1 MEQRQELCDSL
12 KGQYAVLPN
21 LYSLFPDWSP
31 ELHPEYTRARD
42 ESTNPWIKR
51 CVDFDRFLAIHFSVL
66 LSDSFA
72 KNPLVCRKLQEADF
86 TTFAAVMCA
95 KSSFEQLCTVAK
107 WFTWVVFDCGSLS
120 HDSKTIKR
128 YKHTSI
134 EYFKHV
140 LCHEAAY
147 PDLSEFSEELQNA
160 LRCWD
165 EIAEH
170 VLLAAMI
177 DYLSSVDGVDSIY
190 SEGEIPSVQQYWRR
204 RDRTA
209 GVHPVI
215 ATIPFIYDFDI
226 SARDM
231 DDTHMKLL
239 RRHTSYLVHIQ
250 NDMFSLRKEVRVGQ
264 VENLVP
270 IIMLNEN
277 LIASQAM
284 KVAFM
289 FAQESAR
296 GFDEVVDDMRQTAK
310 GRRRAVADIFI
321 KGCRNIVM
329 GLTHWSYTGERYFR
343 AGEADE
349 NHTIYFEL

>member
-1 MEQRQELCDSL
+1 
-12 KGQYAVLPN
+12 
-21 LYSLFPDWSP
+21 
-31 ELHPEYTRARD
+31 
-42 ESTNPWIKR
+42 
-51 CVDFDRFLAIHFSVL
+51 
-66 LSDSFA
+66 
-72 KNPLVCRKLQEADF
+72 
-86 TTFAAVMCA
+86 
-95 KSSFEQLCTVAK
+95 
-107 WFTWVVFDCGSLS
+107 
-120 HDSKTIKR
+120 
-128 YKHTSI
+128 
-134 EYFKHV
+134 
-140 LCHEAAY
+140 
-147 PDLSEFSEELQNA
+147 
-160 LRCWD
+160 
-165 EIAEH
+165 
-170 VLLAAMI
+170 MI
-177 DYLSSVDGVDSIY
+177 DYVSSVDEVDSIY
-190 SEGEIPSVQQYWRR
+190 SGGEVPSVQQYWCR

-226 SARDM
+226 STRDM

-250 NDMFSLRKEVRVGQ
+250 NDMFSLRKEARVGQ

-277 LIASQAM
+277 LRASQAM

-296 GFDEVVDDMRQTAK
+296 GFDEVVDEMRQTAK
-310 GRRRAVADIFI
+310 GRRRAVAEIFI

-343 AGEADE
+343 AGEADQ

>member
-1 MEQRQELCDSL
+1 MEQRQKLRGLL
-12 KGQYAVLPN
+12 KGQCAVLPN

-42 ESTNPWIKR
+42 DSTNPWIKR
-51 CVDFDRFLAIHFSVL
+51 
-66 LSDSFA
+66 FA
-72 KNPLVCRKLQEADF
+72 KNPVICRKLQEADF

-95 KSSFEQLCTVAK
+95 KSSFEQLCTLAK
-107 WFTWVVFDCGSLS
+107 WFTWVVFDCGSLT
-120 HDSKTIKR
+120 HDPENIKR

-140 LCHEAAY
+140 LCHEAEH

-170 VLLAAMI
+170 VRQVCSKRMSYVPMVCFRPILTVWNLVTRKVLLAAMI
-177 DYLSSVDGVDSIY
+177 DYVSSVDGVDSIY

-215 ATIPFIYDFDI
+215 ATIPFIYDIDI
-226 SARDM
+226 STRDM

-250 NDMFSLRKEVRVGQ
+250 NDMFSLRKETRVGQ

-277 LIASQAM
+277 LRASQAM

-329 GLTHWSYTGERYFR
+329 GLTHWR
-343 AGEADE
+343 
-349 NHTIYFEL
+349 